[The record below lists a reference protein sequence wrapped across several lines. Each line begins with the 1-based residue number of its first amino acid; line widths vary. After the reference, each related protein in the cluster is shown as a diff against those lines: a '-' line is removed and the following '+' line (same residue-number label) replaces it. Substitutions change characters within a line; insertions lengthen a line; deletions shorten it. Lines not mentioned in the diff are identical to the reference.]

1 MVQIIN
7 SLKEFY
13 YLVNTNPFVLIEVYQ
28 DSCPAC
34 KQVIAFKWLEK
45 LQEEFPFCVFA
56 KTNSMEVIT
65 NLKLQHIPS
74 FFLYANKELIHS
86 SYAKLDDLRAMIG
99 RLKDDKTQPLQ
110 AEKEILKIF
119 EIDAIIESVVGVAE
133 NPDEPFSATID
144 NLHLGRLTELLC
156 KKAGLGE
163 NAYLE
168 NKHGFTYYQT
178 IGESNSNKATIGK
191 TRATDS
197 TAKYLALVALEN
209 CIFDEITYESG
220 EFMLF
225 DTKHYDFVEAEG
237 VYLAKNLY

>member
-144 NLHLGRLTELLC
+144 NFIT
-156 KKAGLGE
+156 
-163 NAYLE
+163 
-168 NKHGFTYYQT
+168 GFALPFEEYPFSLVVNIYYSRS
-178 IGESNSNKATIGK
+178 IGFIFIFQQILYFVIKEPIGYCG
-191 TRATDS
+191 S
-197 TAKYLALVALEN
+197 V
-209 CIFDEITYESG
+209 
-220 EFMLF
+220 
-225 DTKHYDFVEAEG
+225 
-237 VYLAKNLY
+237 